1 MASRFTKLVC
11 TIHDDFWV
19 LLFVEAFSTGM
30 MLTIGS
36 PVRTEAVIV
45 KSKGLDQLTQTLNQ
59 QLLTTAAK
67 SGASLDKRTVLVTTD
82 DTQRLAKNM
91 VAASFTTSATC
102 FVDDH

>member
-30 MLTIGS
+30 MLSIGS

-67 SGASLDKRTVLVTTD
+67 SGASLDKEQCSSLQMIPRDWLRIWWPPVHYISHMF
-82 DTQRLAKNM
+82 R
-91 VAASFTTSATC
+91 
-102 FVDDH
+102 